1 LIALKPHK
9 SLDFQRGLKAVS
21 TLQSAL

>member
-1 LIALKPHK
+1 MALKPHK